1 MSHNINRYDLQEG
14 IEQAWHGL
22 TTVRDRIELDT
33 CWLSKWDV
41 GRTPLFA
48 YAPGSERSRTE
59 FDLLVCDDIDHF
71 IGKPIGKSYGVITN
85 QSFLVLIRTSL
96 TGMGHKIWSVGSV
109 RNRGRVFV
117 TIKLDQDHV
126 RKCAKREFQDYIT
139 FGNSHDQSSEL
150 FTANISICTVC
161 DNTYSMNL
169 SIVRGQVEN
178 DDGEMEDDSVD
189 CRLRHS
195 KNAVSRLPA
204 IADMIDK
211 AIGVRAEFYK
221 ALESFAMVKCDES
234 KAERLFTG
242 FEASDDAKAV
252 STTTRNRVGEL
263 VSLFKRGKGNRGETL
278 ADVFQATTD
287 YYTHSHT
294 RKDLWKQF
302 EASEYGSGASAKRQM
317 FDTLRNG
324 DRLERTV
331 KRGET
336 LLKASIESFV

>member
-14 IEQAWHGL
+14 VEQAWHGL
-22 TTVRDRIELDT
+22 TTVRDRMDLGT

-41 GRTPLFA
+41 KRTPLYTNGA
-48 YAPGSERSRTE
+48 NPTKTQWDWLR
-59 FDLLVCDDIDHF
+59 CNDIDHF
-71 IGKPIGKSYGVITN
+71 IGKPIGASYGVITN
-85 QSFLVLIRTSL
+85 EAFLALVRASL
-96 TGMGHKIWSVGSV
+96 AGTGHKIWSVGSV
-109 RNRGRVFV
+109 RNRGRVFITV
-117 TIKLDQDHV
+117 KLDQDHV
-126 RKCAKREFQDYIT
+126 RKVAKREFQDYIT

-150 FTANISICTVC
+150 FVVNTNVCTVC
-161 DNTYSMNL
+161 DNTYSINL

-178 DDGEMEDDSVD
+178 GDGDMEDDSVD

-195 KNAVSRLPA
+195 KHAVSRLPA

-221 ALESFAMVKCDES
+221 ALESFASVPCDEH
-234 KAERLFTG
+234 KAQALFTG

-252 STTTRNRVGEL
+252 ATMTRNRVGEL
-263 VSLFKRGKGNRGETL
+263 VSLFKHGEGNRGENM

-302 EASEYGSGASAKRQM
+302 ESSEYGSGAAAKRDM
-317 FDTLRNG
+317 FATLSSEA
-324 DRLERTV
+324 RLERTV
-331 KRGET
+331 KRGEMLIKNST
-336 LLKASIESFV
+336 EFFV